1 MNFAVSA
8 GNIWKYDAT
17 LHKYVQYST
26 NSSILPNSE
35 IVSYKNIVLVTAT
48 NSTNYTAVD
57 TQILIFIDENS
68 ALTPVFNYRSFFTTT
83 PTFDYSEMLTKV
95 TATGMKGTVPTVD
108 AYYIDYTKRTNIS
121 IVFPMSAIISLS
133 FTEILTFESFIYIR
147 QIYDSSQSSN
157 TSYTSIN
164 RQ

>member
-48 NSTNYTAVD
+48 NSTNSTAVD

-68 ALTPVFNYRSFFTTT
+68 ALTPVFNYRSFFTIT
-83 PTFDYSEMLTKV
+83 PTFDYS
-95 TATGMKGTVPTVD
+95 
-108 AYYIDYTKRTNIS
+108 
-121 IVFPMSAIISLS
+121 
-133 FTEILTFESFIYIR
+133 
-147 QIYDSSQSSN
+147 
-157 TSYTSIN
+157 
-164 RQ
+164 